1 VSATLGKIVLANFSS
16 PESLDRK
23 GETLFAANG
32 ESGAAQI
39 GTPGTNGLGSLISNG
54 LELSN
59 VDLAQEF
66 VSLISSQRA
75 FQVNSRLITTA
86 DQMYADAANLKP

>member
-1 VSATLGKIVLANFSS
+1 MSDA
-16 PESLDRK
+16 
-23 GETLFAANG
+23 
-32 ESGAAQI
+32 
-39 GTPGTNGLGSLISNG
+39 

-86 DQMYADAANLKP
+86 DQMYADAANLKS